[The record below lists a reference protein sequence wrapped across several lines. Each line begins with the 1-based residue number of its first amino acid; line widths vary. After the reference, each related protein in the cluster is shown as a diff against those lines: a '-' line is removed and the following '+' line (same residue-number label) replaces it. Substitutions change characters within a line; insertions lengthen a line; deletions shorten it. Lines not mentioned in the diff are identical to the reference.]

1 MFFLPVAG
9 HKTEAYVMV
18 GTDRAEEINP
28 VPGEISVRGGRF
40 PEEQYYRFPADG
52 VDDHAIDVIRELE
65 LELYNECFRYKKA
78 FLAGDSHMAEYLEL
92 LSYAKRDLE
101 KYLADTIPDLEIVTA
116 REIKKVL
123 DLRDFC
129 MTGKEETIR
138 AYYCKDAGEVFVFLV
153 RGNITESDYSSYAD
167 FETRF
172 VELGADEGAERDA
185 LSEKV
190 RQYAAEH
197 GHGLLV
203 VPYSQFKDTMT
214 VTERL
219 PRDSQEMRHSLM
231 TRQKVPER
239 KANVLVPKDFAPVK
253 VQGQVIYLPKE
264 FKPFANPDAQTAL
277 FGTVWEKPRNSGG
290 KAVPLYDVLVRFTK
304 EKDIGNMEP
313 SGETK
318 KLESGFAAVW
328 NETKQAAEDRE
339 VQVRLDSKEI
349 CRIFDGRIYL
359 KATIVSR
366 LPSNREL
373 NIILAI
379 YLFDDT
385 YYLVTITEP
394 DTETGKHDLDYE
406 IILNTFGTVQ

>member
-9 HKTEAYVMV
+9 HKTEAYVVV
-18 GTDRAEEINP
+18 GTDRVGEINP
-28 VPGEISVRGGRF
+28 VPGKGSVCEGRF
-40 PEEQYYRFPADG
+40 LEEQYYRFLADSAG
-52 VDDHAIDVIRELE
+52 DHAIDVIRELE
-65 LELYNECFRYKKA
+65 SELYNECFRYLKA
-78 FLAGDSHMAEYLEL
+78 FLAGDSRKEEYLEL

-101 KYLADTIPDLEIVTA
+101 KYLADTVPDLEIVTA
-116 REIKKVL
+116 REIKRVL

-129 MTGKEETIR
+129 MTGKEETVR
-138 AYYCKDAGEVFVFLV
+138 AYYCKDVGEIFVFLV
-153 RGNITESDYSSYAD
+153 RGRITESDHAKYSD
-167 FETRF
+167 FEHRF
-172 VELGADEGAERDA
+172 VEMGTEEGAKRDA
-185 LSEKV
+185 LSEEV

-197 GHGLLV
+197 DHGLFV
-203 VPYSQFKDTMT
+203 VPYSRFKDTMT

-239 KANVLVPKDFAPVK
+239 KANVLVPKDFMPVK
-253 VQGQVIYLPKE
+253 VRDRVIYLPKE

-318 KLESGFAAVW
+318 KLESGFTAVW
-328 NETKQAAEDRE
+328 NETKHAAEDRE
-339 VQVRLDSKEI
+339 VEVRLDSKEI

-366 LPSNREL
+366 FSPDLEL
-373 NIILAI
+373 YSIIAL

-385 YYLVTITEP
+385 FYIVSITEP
-394 DTETGKHDLDYE
+394 DTETGKHNLDYE
-406 IILNTFGTVQ
+406 IILNTFGAVQ